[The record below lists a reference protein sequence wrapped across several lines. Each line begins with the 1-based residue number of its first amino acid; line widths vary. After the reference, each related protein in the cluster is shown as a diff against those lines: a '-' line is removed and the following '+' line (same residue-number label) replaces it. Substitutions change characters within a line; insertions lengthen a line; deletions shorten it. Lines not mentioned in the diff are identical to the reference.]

1 MSATGFRFSVSSV
14 REYLTCPKR
23 AAYRYVDRRRTPMVA
38 RLALGRVGHAVS
50 ELGPRRIL
58 AGLPLPSG
66 EEVRDV
72 AESFAAGIA
81 PEVAWAKDEAEDRA
95 LLGARGAAIGE
106 AYLRDVVPLLSLVA
120 VEDPFDQ
127 TIEGV
132 IVRGRVDVVET
143 IGVRETKTKMRAGS
157 AWGEPAERLQLGMYA
172 IVWGPKLARAPE
184 GAIDTLVLSETQA
197 RGREVRHLPIYLD
210 AEELAAES
218 EAARAAVRFIAAAAE
233 RGDYPR
239 NPTACSTWGEPCPFI
254 AECMPGR
261 ASAVERAEAA
271 KAEAEAA
278 KAEAAAAKAAA
289 KATKAPK
296 ANKPAAKSA
305 KNELVL

>member
-1 MSATGFRFSVSSV
+1 MSAAGFRFSASSV

-23 AAYRYVDRRRTPMVA
+23 AAFRYVDRRRTPMVA
-38 RLALGRVGHAVS
+38 RMALGRVGHAVA

-58 AGLPLPSG
+58 AGLPLPTS
-66 EEVRDV
+66 EEIRDV
-72 AESFAAGIA
+72 AESFAAGIK
-81 PEVAWAKDEAEDRA
+81 PEVAWAKDETEDRE

-106 AYLRDVVPLLSLVA
+106 AYLRDVVPLLSLVS
-120 VEDPFDQ
+120 VEDPFDE

-132 IVRGRVDVVET
+132 TVRGRVDVVET

-172 IVWGPKLARAPE
+172 IVWQPE
-184 GAIDTLVLSETQA
+184 LKVPLEGTIDTLVLSETKA
-197 RGREVRHLPIYLD
+197 RGREVRHLPVYLP
-210 AEELAAES
+210 AEELAAEA
-218 EAARAAVRFIAAAAE
+218 EAARAAVRFIAAASE

-239 NPTACSTWGEPCPFI
+239 NPTACSTWGEPCPFL

-271 KAEAEAA
+271 KAEAAAA
-278 KAEAAAAKAAA
+278 KPAKPAAKAA
-289 KATKAPK
+289 
-296 ANKPAAKSA
+296 KSVM
-305 KNELVL
+305 VL